1 MRPVLLQI
9 FSKNTLKNM
18 ALKIVHY
25 ALIALAIAICIVYL
39 YWRWRKVNNQ
49 NKALEAE
56 LRLVQPYNNMPAPE
70 VVQMRPTLQFQPVDL
85 AAVTK
90 SNIAVTPAVVSPP
103 SVLNKSPPVLTPTAS
118 TIDEESDEDEEENV
132 GSPPMVPEVI
142 LPPATITVVA
152 ISNNRDPVVA
162 DSNFTADVTPGITEL
177 TDITATSEDEGAQ
190 ESIIEDKPAPSKTTR
205 RRRK

>member
-90 SNIAVTPAVVSPP
+90 ANIDTAVVP
-103 SVLNKSPPVLTPTAS
+103 SVTTLNKSPPVLTPTAS

-142 LPPATITVVA
+142 LTPATITVVA

-162 DSNFTADVTPGITEL
+162 DSNFTPDATPGITEL
-177 TDITATSEDEGAQ
+177 TDITATSEDEAAQ